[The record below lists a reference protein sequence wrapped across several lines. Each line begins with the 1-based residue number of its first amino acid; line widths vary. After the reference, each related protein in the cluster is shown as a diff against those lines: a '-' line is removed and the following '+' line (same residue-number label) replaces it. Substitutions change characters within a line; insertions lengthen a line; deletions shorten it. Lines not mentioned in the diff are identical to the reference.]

1 MVDAMALLSAAKRLL
16 LAAAV
21 GENPRNVNTG
31 TTIIP
36 PPRPIIEPN
45 IPAANPR
52 AISHNWSIIVIAN
65 QRILLY
71 IIRLLENN

>member
-1 MVDAMALLSAAKRLL
+1 MALDNAAKRLL

-31 TTIIP
+31 TTIIQ
-36 PPRPIIEPN
+36 PPRPTIEPN
-45 IPAANPR
+45 TPATKPR
-52 AISHNWSIIVIAN
+52 GISHRLSSIVIAN

-71 IIRLLENN
+71 IIRLTLV